1 MENKIVTVKF
11 EINAELAQK
20 LQSIRWHHA
29 ADNQKLLAELFEVNR
44 GTDAQKES
52 DLALYSLIE
61 RFGMTEF
68 AHVNAQNSWG
78 EFLRDALVDEI
89 GNLEDDFIKE
99 CVEDDEAY
107 GLVNRS
113 FERYNVDGTF
123 TYDTRKSRVILFDY
137 ADSINTELDA
147 FEEHPFD
154 AFQDPERFLVFAMIT
169 NAEQLM
175 YNLFNTVETDDIKTV
190 EKLVNKL
197 NELDEDELTS
207 LIWD

>member
-1 MENKIVTVKF
+1 MDKIVTVKF
-11 EINAELAQK
+11 EVNAELAQK

-44 GTDAQKES
+44 GTDAHKES

-61 RFGMTEF
+61 RFGMAEF
-68 AHVNAQNSWG
+68 AHVNAQNTWG
-78 EFLRDALVDEI
+78 EFLRDVLVDEI
-89 GNLEDDFIKE
+89 GNLEDVFIQE

-107 GLVNRS
+107 GLVNRAFS
-113 FERYNVDGTF
+113 RYNVDGTF
-123 TYDTRKSRVILFDY
+123 TYNIQKSRAILFDY

-147 FEEHPFD
+147 FESHPFD

-169 NAEQLM
+169 NAERLV
-175 YNLFNTVETDDIKTV
+175 YNLFNSFEVDSLKTV
-190 EKLVNKL
+190 EGLVNKL
-197 NELDEDELTS
+197 NELDEDKLTS